1 MKFFIKLLPLL
12 AVILSITS
20 CTRKITVNKKLVF
33 IGNNTSD
40 SSKGIAYAF
49 FNESTGELTQPTYTG
64 KLSKA
69 NFFHPDTI
77 NNMLHFI
84 GEVYNDIDSSS
95 IQSIVNYS
103 VDKSSGH
110 ITPVSNTFVHGIGP
124 CFIEYNQDNQK
135 ILIANY
141 VSGNICSFDYTNSKL
156 SLEYSQQHY
165 GTGPNENRQERP
177 HAHSIRT
184 APNSDFVYSCDL
196 GADKIMVYKFI
207 NQKLEK
213 VDSISCFPGSGPRH
227 IDFSPDEKIMAVVN
241 ELNCTVS
248 TYKKDSLSIYSK
260 EIQTIAMLPDT
271 FDGFAKA
278 ADIHFSPDGQFL
290 YASNRGLNSIV
301 VYKVNNGNLK
311 LIEIF
316 TDNINWPRNFTVSP
330 NGKYLLVANRDS
342 NNISV
347 FRRNKETGKLTFLNN
362 NAKVES
368 PVCVRFF

>member
-1 MKFFIKLLPLL
+1 MKYFIKLFTLL
-12 AVILSITS
+12 VVILSITS
-20 CTRKITVNKKLVF
+20 CSNKSIEAKKLIF

-40 SSKGIAYAF
+40 ASKGIAYAF
-49 FNESTGELTQPTYTG
+49 FNESTGELTSPVYTG
-64 KLSKA
+64 NLSKA

-77 NNMLHFI
+77 NNMLYFI
-84 GEVYNDIDSSS
+84 GESFNESDSSL

-103 VDKSSGH
+103 VDKNTGH
-110 ITPVSNTFVHGIGP
+110 ITPVSNSFVHGKGP
-124 CFIEYNQDNQK
+124 CFIEYNPENKK

-141 VSGNICSFDYTNSKL
+141 VSGNICSFDYTDSKL

-165 GTGPNENRQERP
+165 GKGPDESRQEGP

-184 APNSDFVYSCDL
+184 APDKNYVYSCDL
-196 GADKIMVYKFI
+196 GADKIMVYKF
-207 NQKLEK
+207 NNNKLEK
-213 VDSISCFPGSGPRH
+213 TDSISCLPGAGPRH
-227 IDFSPDEKIMAVVN
+227 IDFSPDKEVMAVVN
-241 ELNCTVS
+241 ELNCTVT

-278 ADIHFSPDGQFL
+278 ADIHFSPDGKYL

-301 VYKVNNGNLK
+301 AYSVNKGNLE
-311 LIEIF
+311 LVEIF
-316 TDNINWPRNFTVSP
+316 TNNINWPRNFTISP
-330 NGKYLLVANRDS
+330 NGDFLLVANRDS

-347 FRRNKETGKLTFLNN
+347 FKRDKETGKLTFLNN